1 MISYLH
7 AGFERSVHLCFDGDN
22 LSNPVKN
29 NNILWYVI
37 MQGFEPALLGIPDSS
52 DENLFNQSMFS
63 ILYWKCTEKGLAL
76 LFTRQTFM
84 YAQ

>member
-29 NNILWYVI
+29 DNILWYVI
-37 MQGFEPALLGIPDSS
+37 MQLS
-52 DENLFNQSMFS
+52 
-63 ILYWKCTEKGLAL
+63 KGLNL
-76 LFTRQTFM
+76 PR
-84 YAQ
+84 